1 MGNTIK
7 VLLVGMRNL
16 NRNYGVQGLTLPI
29 VKLLNTHFTAKYIFV
44 LSHMDANDKSI
55 YKKYTTIKTISAP
68 HPFVILGRRNFLFYI
83 FYAIVKRNLKGE
95 LKKLFLLIKHLKA
108 SDVVI
113 DVSGIEFIGNRPVK
127 TRYPRCINTIS
138 MQWLA
143 EKNCTLYI
151 KYTKS
156 YGPISNKDKIYKSIA
171 KKWLN
176 KLPFLFVR
184 GESNLKKMKNL
195 GLKIPLF
202 SFPDVSL
209 SLEVEEKNWALAHV
223 SKLGIDVS
231 KKIVGLSPSTVISN
245 VKTGTQVS
253 SCGREHIVLCRKII
267 DFYRKKGL
275 QVLLIPHSIDDGYN
289 LKSCD
294 LALCKKIY
302 NELENKIGVY
312 ILDDFDL
319 TYAQVRAIIGLLDFY
334 VTGRYH
340 SLASALSMAVPVIAL
355 SWHIKY
361 RDIMSLFL
369 DDFLAIDCRTTS
381 IEKSIALIEKYYCNR
396 EWFDKKRVFEK
407 KQEILKEIDNSIII
421 LATKIRKINSTK
433 KNMEKC

>member
-1 MGNTIK
+1 MQNTIK
-7 VLLVGMRNL
+7 VLFVGMRNL
-16 NRNYGVQGLTLPI
+16 NRNYGVQGLTLPLL
-29 VKLLNTHFTAKYIFV
+29 KLLNTHFNAEYTFV
-44 LSHMDANDKSI
+44 LSRMDASDRSI
-55 YKKYTTIKTISAP
+55 YKKHATINTILAP
-68 HPFVILGRRNFLFYI
+68 HPFVILGKRNFFFYI
-83 FYAIVKRNLKGE
+83 FYAIIRRNLKGE
-95 LKKLFLLIKHLKA
+95 LKKLFRLIKHIKD

-113 DVSGIEFIGNRPVK
+113 DVSGIEFVGNGPVK

-151 KYTKS
+151 KHTKS
-156 YGPISNKDKIYKSIA
+156 YGPISNKDKIYKSIV

-184 GESNLKKMKNL
+184 GESNLKKMENL
-195 GLKIPLF
+195 ELKIPLF
-202 SFPDVSL
+202 AFPDVSL
-209 SLEVEEKNWALAHV
+209 SLEPEEKNWAVGHV
-223 SKLGIDVS
+223 SNLGIDVS

-245 VKTGTQVS
+245 VKTGTQGS
-253 SCGREHIVLCRKII
+253 SCGREHIVLCKKII

-275 QVLLIPHSIDDGYN
+275 QVLLIPHSIDDGHN

-302 NELENKIGVY
+302 NELENKRGVY

-319 TYAQVRAIIGLLDFY
+319 TYAQVRAIIGLLNFY

-340 SLASALSMAVPVIAL
+340 SLASALSMAVPVVAL

-369 DDFLAIDCRTTS
+369 DDFLAINCRTTG
-381 IEKSIALIEKYYCNR
+381 IEESLALIEKYYCNR
-396 EWFDKKRVFEK
+396 EWFDKERVFEK
-407 KQEILKEIDNSIII
+407 KQEILKEIHKSIII
-421 LATKIRKINSTK
+421 LATEIRKINSTK
-433 KNMEKC
+433 KMEKC